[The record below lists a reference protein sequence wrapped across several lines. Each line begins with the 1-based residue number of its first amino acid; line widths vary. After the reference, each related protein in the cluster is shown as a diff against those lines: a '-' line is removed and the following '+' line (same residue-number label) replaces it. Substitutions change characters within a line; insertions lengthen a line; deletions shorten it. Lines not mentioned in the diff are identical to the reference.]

1 MSEKIGFAK
10 SIDKY
15 KRTGTAVVATLAALA
30 ITACGSERPGTTPS
44 PTSERSVSASATP
57 SAERSI
63 DGPSATKAL
72 TEQSSQF
79 TTEFAQKLESKGIIK
94 AVPDVRDGKL
104 PYHKYNFE
112 NFSKE
117 ELEAASPLKE
127 GESRSVLRASLDDTA
142 KKLEIIAQF
151 ETSKDHPLKQFDAS
165 FTLLPGNPGLTTEM
179 VSSYTLAEAVSNPA
193 TLQLDRYASY
203 DKNRSIKTIV
213 IEFKDG
219 TPIAL
224 DDSEEELPTT
234 DPLVQEM
241 LQEAT
246 DPAAF
251 AELQKSVLDQ

>member
-1 MSEKIGFAK
+1 MSEKLGF
-10 SIDKY
+10 IDKY
-15 KRTGTAVVATLAALA
+15 KHTGTALVATLAALA

-79 TTEFAQKLESKGIIK
+79 TTEFVQKLESEGIIK
-94 AVPDVRDGKL
+94 AVPDESDGQL

-112 NFSKE
+112 NFSEKE
-117 ELEAASPLKE
+117 LKTAFLKD
-127 GESRSVLRASLDDTA
+127 GESRLVLRASLDDTI
-142 KKLEIIAQF
+142 KKLEITAQF
-151 ETSKDHPLKQFDAS
+151 ETSQDHPQKRFDAS
-165 FTLLPGNPGLTTEM
+165 FTLLPDNPGLASEM
-179 VSSYTLAEAVSNPA
+179 VSSQTLAEAVSNPA

-203 DKNRSIKTIV
+203 DKDRSIKTVV

-224 DDSEEELPTT
+224 NDRKEKLPAT
-234 DPLVQEM
+234 DPLVQEI

-251 AELQKSVLDQ
+251 AKFQKSLLNQ